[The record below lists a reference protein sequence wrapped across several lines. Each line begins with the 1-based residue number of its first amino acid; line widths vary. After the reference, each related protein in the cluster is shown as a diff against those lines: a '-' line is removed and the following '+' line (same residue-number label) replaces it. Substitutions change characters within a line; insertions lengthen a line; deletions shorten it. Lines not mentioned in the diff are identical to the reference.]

1 MGNGLRLGSI
11 AGIAIHVDWS
21 LAIVFFLVTSGLA
34 MGLFPAWHPEWSAP
48 LAWGTALAA
57 AVLFFGSVLAHELS
71 HALVGR
77 RQGVTIRRITLF
89 VFGGLA
95 HLEREPQ
102 GWRAELVMAIAGPI
116 TSLVIG
122 IAALAAAGALV
133 GPVELDPAHP
143 ERLFARLGVLAT
155 LLVWI
160 GQVNVILAL
169 FNLVP
174 GFPLDGG
181 RVLRA
186 ILWGATGDLRR
197 ATRWASAAG
206 RGFAWMLIAAGIA
219 MAAGV
224 TLPVLGVGL
233 VNGLWVMLIGWFLNN
248 AALTSYRQ
256 VLLREALEHVPVSR
270 LMLRTLDSVAPDLPV
285 AELVEGH
292 LMRSDQRAFPVV
304 ADDRLLGV
312 VSLADVRRL
321 ARDAWPAT
329 RVGDIMTPAAK
340 LVSVN
345 PRDDALEVL
354 SLLGAKGV
362 NQLPVIEAGALQ
374 GFVRREDV
382 LKWLALYGDAEL
394 GLQAERAQ
402 RGTGD

>member
-34 MGLFPAWHPEWSAP
+34 MGLFPAWHPDWSAP

-116 TSLVIG
+116 ASLVIG
-122 IAALAAAGALV
+122 LAALGAAGALA

-143 ERLFARLGVLAT
+143 EQLFARLGVLAT

-160 GQVNVILAL
+160 GQVNVLLAV

-174 GFPLDGG
+174 GFLLDGG

-197 ATRWASAAG
+197 ATRWASGAG

-248 AALTSYRQ
+248 AALMSYRQ

-270 LMLRTLDSVAPDLPV
+270 LMLRTLESVPPDLPV

-329 RVGDIMTPAAK
+329 PVGDIMTPAAR
-340 LVSVN
+340 LVSVS

-394 GLQAERAQ
+394 GLRAEQARRA
-402 RGTGD
+402 TGD